1 MATEST
7 NPFSGVLD
15 AIPGYRGYRSKENR
29 RDADRRVRERV
40 ASSLDQLADRVET
53 VGRSL
58 GDQRQ
63 ITAIGPVDEFA
74 KLLRHLI
81 NRISTASY
89 GYGGLF
95 GDRDI
100 DDYALDQLRLFDE
113 SLFDGVAAI
122 EKKVEALEGAY
133 KAGTGL
139 TEAANGGTESVRA
152 LQRRFDTRGEVI
164 ETAKPAPQETIASI
178 ISPAAPVVAPAIFN
192 LHERDALTIG
202 DANYIVDARIDVQ
215 AGADS
220 FRLFRLSEPD
230 KTWLY
235 APSSANVAAAVVT
248 ESSETPPANAM
259 AEKSKGSGSG
269 TVVADVRRSNERPVS
284 FTIYA
289 SNENQ
294 AEVTLVL
301 DWSNE
306 QQVFSGKEIAYE
318 EIEVF
323 PASNRPS

>member
-15 AIPGYRGYRSKENR
+15 AIPGYRGYRSKEDR

-40 ASSLDQLADRVET
+40 SSSLDQLAGRVEI
-53 VGRSL
+53 VGRSFA
-58 GDQRQ
+58 DQRQ

-74 KLLRHLI
+74 KSLRHLI

-95 GDRDI
+95 GDRDV
-100 DDYALDQLRLFDE
+100 DEYALDQLRLFDE
-113 SLFDGVAAI
+113 SLFDGVAEI
-122 EKKVEALEGAY
+122 EKKIEALEGAY
-133 KAGTGL
+133 RAGTSL
-139 TEAANGGTESVRA
+139 TEAANSGTESVRG
-152 LQRRFDTRGEVI
+152 LQRRFDTRADVI
-164 ETAKPAPQETIASI
+164 ETAKPVPQETIMSI
-178 ISPAAPVVAPAIFN
+178 ISPPAPVVAPAIFN

-202 DANYIVDARIDVQ
+202 DANYVVDARIDIQ
-215 AGADS
+215 AGAES
-220 FRLFRLSEPD
+220 FRLFRLSVPD
-230 KTWLY
+230 KIWLF

-248 ESSETPPANAM
+248 ESTETPPTGAM

-269 TVVADVRRSNERPVS
+269 SVVADARRSDARPVS

-301 DWSNE
+301 DWPNE